1 MKIAALVLACM
12 MTSST
17 DINASDEKPVG
28 LDDLRWKNRV
38 FLVYTQ
44 EPETTEALAR
54 LEEFEAEIEDRDIAW
69 FVFDGSQM
77 HTNYPGTLEDGLQS
91 QLMNRYFTPAPAE
104 TTLLLIGKDGGLKSR
119 STRLGFEEA
128 FGLIDQMPMRM
139 EEMRR
144 EREGAN

>member
-1 MKIAALVLACM
+1 M
-12 MTSST
+12 
-17 DINASDEKPVG
+17 
-28 LDDLRWKNRV
+28 LDGRQV
-38 FLVYTQ
+38 
-44 EPETTEALAR
+44 
-54 LEEFEAEIEDRDIAW
+54 
-69 FVFDGSQM
+69 

-144 EREGAN
+144 EREGTH